1 MPRRLRP
8 TVRIEEG
15 RKVLR
20 VAGII
25 QSMETG
31 PDNRPDLWDALVPRA
46 PAVRRALL
54 LGLGGGTVASVIL
67 RRFPSAAI
75 TGVDDD
81 VRMLALAREAFD
93 LGRHDNVRMVTAD
106 AFDFVETDEG
116 PYELI
121 CVDLFRGLR
130 MPPRVL
136 SERFLLAL
144 RRLARPGATVTF
156 NLMHT
161 RDIARRVSR
170 LNRIL
175 PVRFLLEIGGNV
187 VAHCAPAPPPGA
199 PRPVSAPRGRRGG
212 GARAG
217 S

>member
-1 MPRRLRP
+1 MPGPRRLRP
-8 TVRIEEG
+8 VVRLEGG

-25 QSMETG
+25 QSMEAV
-31 PDNRPDLWDALVPRA
+31 DDRPDLWDALVPA
-46 PAVRRALL
+46 TPAIRRALL
-54 LGLGGGTVASVIL
+54 LGLGGGTVASVVL
-67 RRFPSAAI
+67 RRFPRAAI

-81 VRMLALAREAFD
+81 ERMLELARGAFG
-93 LGRHDNVRMVTAD
+93 LRRHRALRMVAAD
-106 AFDFVETDEG
+106 AFDFVESDTG

-144 RRLARPGATVTF
+144 RRLAAPEGTVTF

-161 RDIARRVSR
+161 ADIERRVRRLSR
-170 LNRIL
+170 VL
-175 PVRFLLEIGGNV
+175 PVRAVMEIGGNV
-187 VAHCAPAPPPGA
+187 VAHCAPALPPA
-199 PRPVSAPRGRRGG
+199 GRRD
-212 GARAG
+212 
-217 S
+217 